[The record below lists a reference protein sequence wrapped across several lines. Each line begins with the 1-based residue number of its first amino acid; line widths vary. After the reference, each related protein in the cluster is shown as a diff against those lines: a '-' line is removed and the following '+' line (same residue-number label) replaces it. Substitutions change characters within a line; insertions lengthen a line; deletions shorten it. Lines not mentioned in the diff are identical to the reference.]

1 MARWANDKETCW
13 FGSISKAFLVQAVPS
28 SLQNGCPNVI
38 LVLQR
43 SPKGYLCIGA
53 KTKMENLSRV
63 CVKWSIS
70 SVLSRLQ
77 GGWAHGFLGKARQ
90 SCLWTQRAAVTLHF
104 QNSDLL
110 KQTFLLF
117 LLLGTLL
124 YFFGLR
130 AFVGV
135 YFLPSSNSQSA
146 HTVNSLAFETH
157 EILSTL
163 CCTRYN
169 LSDSR
174 ANWHTFSGQNS
185 DVQQREVPRLGF
197 WGMMLVRKP
206 LPYDADTQCLWS
218 L

>member
-1 MARWANDKETCW
+1 M
-13 FGSISKAFLVQAVPS
+13 
-28 SLQNGCPNVI
+28 
-38 LVLQR
+38 
-43 SPKGYLCIGA
+43 
-53 KTKMENLSRV
+53 
-63 CVKWSIS
+63 
-70 SVLSRLQ
+70 LSRLQ

-157 EILSTL
+157 
-163 CCTRYN
+163 
-169 LSDSR
+169 
-174 ANWHTFSGQNS
+174 
-185 DVQQREVPRLGF
+185 
-197 WGMMLVRKP
+197 
-206 LPYDADTQCLWS
+206 
-218 L
+218 